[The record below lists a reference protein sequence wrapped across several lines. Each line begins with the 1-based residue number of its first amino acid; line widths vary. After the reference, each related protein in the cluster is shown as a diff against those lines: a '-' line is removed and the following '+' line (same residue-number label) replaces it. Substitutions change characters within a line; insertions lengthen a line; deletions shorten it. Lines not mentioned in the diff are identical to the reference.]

1 MILFIKKCLF
11 VGSLLFLLYACD
23 DRSKDIELFVQNEY
37 EQQFVLKSLL
47 NPDSVVS
54 IAVHHTVSA
63 STPWSEIPF
72 PFFVDSAT
80 VTLYEDSILVEI
92 LPHTHNGIYTSANG
106 YRPKAQH
113 SYYFVVSAPGY
124 DTAYNLPEII
134 PDTASIESVV
144 FIDSI
149 GIYQPQNYN
158 YFLEYYG
165 QTISRLQFSFRDPA
179 GSYNYYALNPV
190 LVEGSIFVPTDNPFA
205 ALTDNIGG
213 CPLQGQPVCINDECF
228 AGVAP
233 WVNIDIIPYYGNYT
247 IQNMSGIKLGL
258 ATVSESYYKRAVSYE
273 NYVKLDDNVFQ
284 EPYNVYS
291 NIQNGYGLVAAYC
304 ANNRLIVF

>member
-1 MILFIKKCLF
+1 M
-11 VGSLLFLLYACD
+11 GSLLFLLYACD
-23 DRSKDIELFVQNEY
+23 DRSKDIEVFVQNEY
-37 EQQFVLKSLL
+37 EQQLVLKSLL

-63 STPWSEIPF
+63 ATPWSEIPF

-80 VTLYEDSILVEI
+80 VTLYEDSTLVEI
-92 LPHTHNGIYTSANG
+92 LPHTHHGIYTSANG

-124 DTAYNLPEII
+124 DTAYNLPETI

-165 QTISRLQFSFRDPA
+165 QTISRLQFSFHDPT
-179 GSYNYYALNPV
+179 GSHNYYALSPV
-190 LVEGSIFVPTDNPFA
+190 LVEGSIFVTTDNPFA

-213 CPLQGQPVCINDECF
+213 CPLQGQPACISDECF
-228 AGVAP
+228 AGAAP

-247 IQNMSGIKLGL
+247 IHNMSGIKLGL